1 MLFSQKAVS
10 VIEFYD
16 DNDDNDDNF
25 RRVMLCLESQNAI
38 SGKLLDTVLPSTSF
52 LLYKP
57 NVYRVGKTAV
67 VARCHS
73 NPRF

>member
-1 MLFSQKAVS
+1 
-10 VIEFYD
+10 
-16 DNDDNDDNF
+16 
-25 RRVMLCLESQNAI
+25 MLCLESQNAI

-52 LLYKP
+52 LLCKP

>member
-10 VIEFYD
+10 VIEFWKY
-16 DNDDNDDNF
+16 DDNF

-38 SGKLLDTVLPSTSF
+38 SSKLLDIVLPSTSI

>member
-10 VIEFYD
+10 VIEFWKY
-16 DNDDNDDNF
+16 DDNF

-38 SGKLLDTVLPSTSF
+38 SSKLLDTVLPSTSF

>member
-1 MLFSQKAVS
+1 MLFSHKAVS
-10 VIEFYD
+10 VIEFWKYD
-16 DNDDNDDNF
+16 F

-73 NPRF
+73 DPRF

>member
-10 VIEFYD
+10 VIEFWKYE
-16 DNDDNDDNF
+16 DNF

>member
-1 MLFSQKAVS
+1 MLFSQKVVS
-10 VIEFYD
+10 VIEFWKYE
-16 DNDDNDDNF
+16 DNF

>member
-10 VIEFYD
+10 VIEFWKY
-16 DNDDNDDNF
+16 DDNF
-25 RRVMLCLESQNAI
+25 RRVMLCLKSQNAI

-73 NPRF
+73 NPRL

>member
-10 VIEFYD
+10 VIEFWKY
-16 DNDDNDDNF
+16 DDNF

-38 SGKLLDTVLPSTSF
+38 SGKILDTVLPSTSF

>member
-10 VIEFYD
+10 VIEFWKFD
-16 DNDDNDDNF
+16 DSF

>member
-10 VIEFYD
+10 VIEFWKY
-16 DNDDNDDNF
+16 DDNF
-25 RRVMLCLESQNAI
+25 RRVMLCLKSQNAI

>member
-1 MLFSQKAVS
+1 
-10 VIEFYD
+10 
-16 DNDDNDDNF
+16 
-25 RRVMLCLESQNAI
+25 MLCLESQHAI

>member
-10 VIEFYD
+10 VIEFWKY
-16 DNDDNDDNF
+16 DDNF

-73 NPRF
+73 NPRL

>member
-10 VIEFYD
+10 VIEFWKY
-16 DNDDNDDNF
+16 DDNF

>member
-1 MLFSQKAVS
+1 MLFSHKAVS
-10 VIEFYD
+10 VIEFWKY
-16 DNDDNDDNF
+16 DDNF
-25 RRVMLCLESQNAI
+25 RRVMLCLKSQNAI